1 MIEGLIKYNLQ
12 LQAEAIGQFKKLLN
26 INYDPAVDPTP
37 LYDAVNRRLDEAIRL
52 QKRVVYLERLKLNGK
67 NTKKIVCP
75 RCKGNGYIKIPH
87 ESVETLTKS
96 VISQCSMCDMQGE
109 IDELEDRNIP
119 QLNDDPERMH

>member
-12 LQAEAIGQFKKLLN
+12 LQAEAITQFKKLLN

-67 NTKKIVCP
+67 K
-75 RCKGNGYIKIPH
+75 H
-87 ESVETLTKS
+87 
-96 VISQCSMCDMQGE
+96 
-109 IDELEDRNIP
+109 
-119 QLNDDPERMH
+119 